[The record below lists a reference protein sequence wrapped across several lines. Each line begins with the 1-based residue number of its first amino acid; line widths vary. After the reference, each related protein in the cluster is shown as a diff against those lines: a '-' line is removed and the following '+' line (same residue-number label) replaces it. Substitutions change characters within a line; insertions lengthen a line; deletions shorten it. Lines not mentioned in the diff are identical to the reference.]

1 MPGHIAASVE
11 LAEMLAGVLDD
22 IGPIDSADAHR
33 QAREV
38 WDLLLK
44 RHLKREVGNNE
55 RFRLITRYLGNGGN
69 PLILARWLRAT
80 GALGNEGNV
89 KETAKLMQQ
98 ICSDTLFPGGNPR
111 ERFKVYQWDR
121 KELVPVPAFAHSDA
135 DRALYDEAIATLHG
149 RYDHRIKKRKVLD
162 DSRWKERE
170 GNVDDILGTGWTA
183 ADI

>member
-1 MPGHIAASVE
+1 
-11 LAEMLAGVLDD
+11 MLARVLDD
-22 IGPIDSADAHR
+22 IGPIDEPDAHR

-44 RHLKREVGNNE
+44 RHLKREAGINE

-69 PLILARWLRAT
+69 PLILARWLRST

-89 KETAKLMQQ
+89 QETAKLMRD
-98 ICSDTLFPGGNPR
+98 ICNDTLFPGGNPR

-121 KELVPVPAFAHSDA
+121 KEMVSVPAIAHSNA
-135 DRALYDEAIATLHG
+135 DYELYEEAIATLCG
-149 RYDHRIKKRKVLD
+149 RYDHGIKKRKVLD
-162 DSRWKERE
+162 DSRWKGRAMNE
-170 GNVDDILGTGWTA
+170 DDLFGTGWTP

>member
-1 MPGHIAASVE
+1 
-11 LAEMLAGVLDD
+11 MLAGVLDD

-44 RHLKREVGNNE
+44 RRLKREAGNNE
-55 RFRLITRYLGNGGN
+55 RFRLITRYIGNGGN

-89 KETAKLMQQ
+89 QETAKLMQD
-98 ICSDTLFPGGNPR
+98 ICSNTLFPGGNPR

-135 DRALYDEAIATLHG
+135 DRALYKEAIATLYG
-149 RYDHRIKKRKVLD
+149 RYDHGLKKRKVLD
-162 DSRWKERE
+162 DSRWKDRA
-170 GNVDDILGTGWTA
+170 VDEDDLLGTGWTA